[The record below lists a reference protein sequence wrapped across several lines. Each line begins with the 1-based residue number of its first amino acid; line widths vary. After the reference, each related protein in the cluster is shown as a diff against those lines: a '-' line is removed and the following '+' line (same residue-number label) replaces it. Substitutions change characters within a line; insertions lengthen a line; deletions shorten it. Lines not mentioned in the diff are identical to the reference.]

1 MHEKNEID
9 AHKEL
14 LISSNTRGTEN
25 LSYALTF
32 FFKNKDKFSYSISSI
47 VNGIQVAQRFLK
59 LFINQIKRRYIMK
72 LLKGNSNLM
81 NQMPLLFDDIF
92 NRDIFNWGSSNFS
105 NTNTTIP
112 AVNIKET
119 PENFQVEVAAPGMTK
134 KDFKIELD
142 GNMLSI
148 SSEKTNER
156 EDNENEKY
164 SRKEFSYQSFYRT
177 FNLSKDVV
185 DVDKI
190 QAKYENGLLQL
201 LIPKKEEAK
210 QKPPRLIQ
218 IS

>member
-1 MHEKNEID
+1 
-9 AHKEL
+9 
-14 LISSNTRGTEN
+14 
-25 LSYALTF
+25 
-32 FFKNKDKFSYSISSI
+32 
-47 VNGIQVAQRFLK
+47 
-59 LFINQIKRRYIMK
+59 MK

-92 NRDIFNWGSSNFS
+92 NRDIFNWGLSNFS

-119 PENFQVEVAAPGMTK
+119 PENFEVEVAAPGMSK

-142 GNMLSI
+142 GNMLTI

-156 EDNENEKY
+156 EDKENEKY

-190 QAKYENGLLQL
+190 QARYENGLLQL
-201 LIPKKEEAK
+201 LVPKKEEAK